1 MDISN
6 CLPEISN
13 LILYNNSKCFYS
25 TASNSP
31 KDNLNFSAN
40 YKNGLDLNQEQREA
54 LIGIILSD
62 GHLARPKSTHNT
74 RLRIEHTYPAQESYV
89 LFLYNMYANL
99 VKKAPS
105 LVTRKP
111 HAVTGKRYES
121 IKFSTVALPCLNLYH
136 GIFYANQKKKI
147 PANIAELITFRGLA
161 HFIMGDGYFILPDRV
176 IMLCTEN
183 FSKQD
188 LDLLIEALDK
198 KLGIKAGLNVR
209 KRGAVNTYRVRIR
222 KESMDR
228 LIINVKPYFTPEML
242 YKLGL

>member
-1 MDISN
+1 
-6 CLPEISN
+6 
-13 LILYNNSKCFYS
+13 
-25 TASNSP
+25 
-31 KDNLNFSAN
+31 
-40 YKNGLDLNQEQREA
+40 
-54 LIGIILSD
+54 
-62 GHLARPKSTHNT
+62 
-74 RLRIEHTYPAQESYV
+74 
-89 LFLYNMYANL
+89 
-99 VKKAPS
+99 
-105 LVTRKP
+105 
-111 HAVTGKRYES
+111 
-121 IKFSTVALPCLNLYH
+121 
-136 GIFYANQKKKI
+136 
-147 PANIAELITFRGLA
+147 
-161 HFIMGDGYFILPDRV
+161 MGDGYFILPDRV